1 MNHILLEAA
10 TPTAS
15 MGLSTILMVVI
26 MLAVMYFFVVRP
38 QKKQEKETNNML
50 NNLAVGDEVTTIG
63 GVIGTVVDVKENNV
77 VVETSADQVR
87 IEFEKWAIS
96 SNETA
101 VAAAREEAKKKQ
113 EAKAKAKAEK
123 LKPKDRI
130 KLGDVDVTTWYNK
143 EKGVEYVTYK
153 VFDFET
159 SNGSG
164 SSDAPAKSTKST
176 KSAKKSSG
184 LEDAVED
191 GDVEE
196 DNLPF

>member
-1 MNHILLEAA
+1 MGFRKDAW
-10 TPTAS
+10 AS
-15 MGLSTILMVVI
+15 VWSVEEGRGNTMKVRISTS
-26 MLAVMYFFVVRP
+26 R
-38 QKKQEKETNNML
+38 KKKDS
-50 NNLAVGDEVTTIG
+50 DEYEQDFSGFCTF
-63 GVIGTVVDVKENNV
+63 IGT
-77 VVETSADQVR
+77 
-87 IEFEKWAIS
+87 
-96 SNETA
+96 
-101 VAAAREEAKKKQ
+101 
-113 EAKAKAKAEK
+113 AKAKAEK

-164 SSDAPAKSTKST
+164 SADAPAKSTKST

>member
-1 MNHILLEAA
+1 MGFR
-10 TPTAS
+10 TGSWAS
-15 MGLSTILMVVI
+15 VWSVEEGRGNTMKVRLSTS
-26 MLAVMYFFVVRP
+26 R
-38 QKKQEKETNNML
+38 KNKETNEYEQDFS
-50 NNLAVGDEVTTIG
+50 GFCTF
-63 GVIGTVVDVKENNV
+63 IGT
-77 VVETSADQVR
+77 
-87 IEFEKWAIS
+87 
-96 SNETA
+96 
-101 VAAAREEAKKKQ
+101 
-113 EAKAKAKAEK
+113 AKAKAEK

-159 SNGSG
+159 SDGSG
-164 SSDAPAKSTKST
+164 NSDVSAKSTKST

-184 LEDAVED
+184 LEDTVED

>member
-1 MNHILLEAA
+1 MGFRKDAW
-10 TPTAS
+10 AS
-15 MGLSTILMVVI
+15 VWS
-26 MLAVMYFFVVRP
+26 
-38 QKKQEKETNNML
+38 
-50 NNLAVGDEVTTIG
+50 
-63 GVIGTVVDVKENNV
+63 
-77 VVETSADQVR
+77 VEEGRGNTMKVR
-87 IEFEKWAIS
+87 ISTSRKRKD
-96 SNETA
+96 T
-101 VAAAREEAKKKQ
+101 EEYEQ
-113 EAKAKAKAEK
+113 DFSGFCTFIGNAKAKAEK

-159 SNGSG
+159 SNDAGT
-164 SSDAPAKSTKST
+164 SDTAEKPAKKSTKS
-176 KSAKKSSG
+176 SKKSSG

>member
-1 MNHILLEAA
+1 MGFRKDAW
-10 TPTAS
+10 AS
-15 MGLSTILMVVI
+15 VWSVEEGRGNTMKVRISTS
-26 MLAVMYFFVVRP
+26 R
-38 QKKQEKETNNML
+38 KKKDS
-50 NNLAVGDEVTTIG
+50 DEYEQDFSGFCTF
-63 GVIGTVVDVKENNV
+63 IGT
-77 VVETSADQVR
+77 
-87 IEFEKWAIS
+87 
-96 SNETA
+96 
-101 VAAAREEAKKKQ
+101 AKV
-113 EAKAKAKAEK
+113 KAEK

-164 SSDAPAKSTKST
+164 SSDAPSKSTKST

-184 LEDAVED
+184 LEDTVED

>member
-1 MNHILLEAA
+1 MGFRKDAW
-10 TPTAS
+10 AS
-15 MGLSTILMVVI
+15 VWSVEEGRGNTMKVRISTS
-26 MLAVMYFFVVRP
+26 R
-38 QKKQEKETNNML
+38 KKKDS
-50 NNLAVGDEVTTIG
+50 DEYEQDFSGFCTF
-63 GVIGTVVDVKENNV
+63 IGT
-77 VVETSADQVR
+77 
-87 IEFEKWAIS
+87 
-96 SNETA
+96 
-101 VAAAREEAKKKQ
+101 
-113 EAKAKAKAEK
+113 AKAKAEK

-164 SSDAPAKSTKST
+164 SSNATTKSTKST

-184 LEDAVED
+184 LEDTVED

>member
-1 MNHILLEAA
+1 MKVRI
-10 TPTAS
+10 
-15 MGLSTILMVVI
+15 STSH
-26 MLAVMYFFVVRP
+26 
-38 QKKQEKETNNML
+38 KKKDS
-50 NNLAVGDEVTTIG
+50 DEYEQDFSGFCTF
-63 GVIGTVVDVKENNV
+63 IGT
-77 VVETSADQVR
+77 
-87 IEFEKWAIS
+87 
-96 SNETA
+96 
-101 VAAAREEAKKKQ
+101 AKV
-113 EAKAKAKAEK
+113 KAEK

-164 SSDAPAKSTKST
+164 SSDAPSKSTKST

-184 LEDAVED
+184 LEDTVED
-191 GDVEE
+191 GDMD